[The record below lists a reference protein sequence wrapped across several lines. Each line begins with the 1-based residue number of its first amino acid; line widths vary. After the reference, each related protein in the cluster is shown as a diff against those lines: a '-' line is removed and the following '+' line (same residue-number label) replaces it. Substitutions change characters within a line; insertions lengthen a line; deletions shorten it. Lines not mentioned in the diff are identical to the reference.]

1 MKLCSKCQQHQPYDN
16 FNRNRARYDGYCNY
30 CKKCE
35 RQKPVNK
42 EAVKRRN
49 ERFRKSEKGIAYFQ
63 KYYLLNKDSYNKS
76 RDNWI
81 KNNRERW
88 LELGRINSKTD
99 KSKKR
104 HRFQEAKRRAMLL
117 SATPPW
123 VNMEEIKRIYENCPP
138 GYHVDHIMPLNHP
151 LLCGLHVPWNLQY
164 LPAEENIRKSN
175 KVEELDGLR

>member
-1 MKLCSKCQQHQPYDN
+1 
-16 FNRNRARYDGYCNY
+16 
-30 CKKCE
+30 
-35 RQKPVNK
+35 
-42 EAVKRRN
+42 
-49 ERFRKSEKGIAYFQ
+49 
-63 KYYLLNKDSYNKS
+63 
-76 RDNWI
+76 
-81 KNNRERW
+81 
-88 LELGRINSKTD
+88 
-99 KSKKR
+99 
-104 HRFQEAKRRAMLL
+104 MLL